1 MNDKIVFGQYYP
13 SNSWIHK
20 LDPRVKLISI
30 MVMMISLFILDDIRI
45 LLGFLGG
52 LLIVILTTK
61 IPLVKFLNSIKM
73 MSFVLAITFFLQL
86 FFRKEGNIIADYDFN
101 LTWLNLG
108 IIIAVLLMWFMFL
121 GRRIKAFKTTLFVIM
136 VLSLFVLQY
145 YLEITPLITRYNVK
159 VYDESLKMASYIV
172 LRIMALLF
180 ISSLLTLTTKPTELN
195 LGLESLLKPFKKI
208 GINIS
213 VLTMMISIAL
223 RFIPTL
229 IQEADKILKAQ
240 ASRGADFKEGKLKD
254 RIMQIVS
261 LIVPMFIIAYKR
273 AYDLADAMEARG
285 YIPENDRTSIY
296 ILKYKVADYLVYL
309 FNVLLIAFCVVFKVV
324 L

>member
-108 IIIAVLLMWFMFL
+108 IIIVVLLMWFMFL
-121 GRRIKAFKTTLFVIM
+121 GRRIKAFKTPTETPVSFNNRLNISISLPVGAVPYLFFIISAGLNVSRA
-136 VLSLFVLQY
+136 VTSLSLVDT
-145 YLEITPLITRYNVK
+145 ITFFLC
-159 VYDESLKMASYIV
+159 
-172 LRIMALLF
+172 
-180 ISSLLTLTTKPTELN
+180 
-195 LGLESLLKPFKKI
+195 
-208 GINIS
+208 
-213 VLTMMISIAL
+213 
-223 RFIPTL
+223 
-229 IQEADKILKAQ
+229 
-240 ASRGADFKEGKLKD
+240 
-254 RIMQIVS
+254 
-261 LIVPMFIIAYKR
+261 
-273 AYDLADAMEARG
+273 
-285 YIPENDRTSIY
+285 
-296 ILKYKVADYLVYL
+296 
-309 FNVLLIAFCVVFKVV
+309 LIAIPLF
-324 L
+324 LSS